1 MISGA
6 FLLGLVLLLATPGPT
21 NTLLA
26 LAGATQAPDKAV
38 RLLLPRL
45 LFAELAGYLSAVL
58 LLGALMHVVGDGIAL
73 IRPAL
78 QAAAA
83 LYLALAALRMWRARG
98 DMAAG
103 AAVAPR
109 QILATTLLNPKTLI
123 IALVLMPA
131 GWSGQGAVAATH
143 LAAMALVIP
152 LAGGAWFLGGRGLA
166 RAAGSRLRRAIPRAS
181 AVLLGLFAMV
191 LAGRALAG
199 W

>member
-26 LAGATQAPDKAV
+26 LAGATQPPDGAG
-38 RLLLPRL
+38 RILLPRL
-45 LFAELAGYLSAVL
+45 LLAELVGYLSAVL
-58 LLGALMHVVGDGIAL
+58 VLGVLMRAVGDGIEA

-78 QAAAA
+78 HSAAA
-83 LYLALAALRMWRARG
+83 LYLALAAVRMWRARG
-98 DMAAG
+98 EVAAG
-103 AAVAPR
+103 AVVAPR

-131 GWSGQGAVAATH
+131 GWSGQGVVAATH
-143 LAAMALVIP
+143 LAAMALMIP

>member
-1 MISGA
+1 MISSA
-6 FLLGLVLLLATPGPT
+6 FLLGLALLLATPGPT

-26 LAGATQAPDKAV
+26 LAGATQPPDGTA
-38 RLLLPRL
+38 RFLLPRL
-45 LFAELAGYLSAVL
+45 LLAELAGYFAAVL
-58 LLGALMHVVGDGIAL
+58 LLGALMHAVGDGIEL

-83 LYLALAALRMWRARG
+83 LYLALAAVRMWRARG
-98 DMAAG
+98 EVSAG

-123 IALVLMPA
+123 IALVLMPT
-131 GWSGQGAVAATH
+131 GWSGQGAVAAAH
-143 LAAMALVIP
+143 LAAMALMIP

-166 RAAGSRLRRAIPRAS
+166 KAAGSRLRRAIPRAS

>member
-26 LAGATQAPDKAV
+26 LAGATQAPDKAG
-38 RLLLPRL
+38 RFLLPRL
-45 LFAELAGYLSAVL
+45 LLAELAGYLSAVL
-58 LLGALMHVVGDGIAL
+58 LLGALMHVVGDGIEM

-83 LYLALAALRMWRARG
+83 LYLALAAMRMWRARG
-98 DMAAG
+98 EVAAG
-103 AAVAPR
+103 AAVAPS
-109 QILATTLLNPKTLI
+109 QIFATTLLNPKTLI

-131 GWSGQGAVAATH
+131 GWSGQGAVAAAH

-181 AVLLGLFAMV
+181 AVLLSLFAMV

>member
-143 LAAMALVIP
+143 LAAMALA
-152 LAGGAWFLGGRGLA
+152 LATACTTLFT
-166 RAAGSRLRRAIPRAS
+166 SRSKESAVPPSSRAS
-181 AVLLGLFAMV
+181 SAIAFRSSTRRSM
-191 LAGRALAG
+191 RRPT
-199 W
+199 WMT